1 MKLNRLFDCERDTEI
16 KGIALDSRK
25 VKKGDM
31 FFCIKG
37 LETDGHKYAEQAVS
51 AGAVAIV
58 HTDDINRIDKIDY
71 IKVKDINSEL
81 NRICNIFYNE
91 PSRRLTMFGITGT
104 NGKTTTAS
112 IISDIFSEYTPCGYM
127 GTIAVRYGDY
137 SRLPSLTTPDSIEVH
152 QVLNEMTEHG
162 MKAAAIEVSSHGLAL
177 GRVSTVDFDYAI
189 FTNLTYDHL
198 DFHKTMKNYFDAKK
212 ILFRNMKESGVAV
225 LNADDKISFE
235 ELKNCCKC
243 RVVTYGIDNEADYM
257 AKELSLGVDFTKFT
271 LVHDKKEYKIMTN
284 LVAKYNIS
292 NLLSGIAAMHQAGM
306 PIEMMIPKFEK
317 ISQVDGRMEI
327 VDEGQE
333 FSVLVD
339 YAHTPDGFEKIF
351 QHVENIRKT
360 GSNVYTVFGCAGKRD
375 HDKRAVLGKIAG
387 KYSDLVIVTE
397 EDPRN
402 ESKEEIAEQIL
413 EGIQESQ
420 GRYEL
425 ILDRYEA
432 IKKGILKAKKDDIVL
447 ILGKGAEEY
456 MYRGEGREPWMGDV
470 EAAKKVLEK
479 LQHTVL

>member
-1 MKLNRLFDCERDTEI
+1 
-16 KGIALDSRK
+16 
-25 VKKGDM
+25 
-31 FFCIKG
+31 
-37 LETDGHKYAEQAVS
+37 
-51 AGAVAIV
+51 
-58 HTDDINRIDKIDY
+58 
-71 IKVKDINSEL
+71 
-81 NRICNIFYNE
+81 
-91 PSRRLTMFGITGT
+91 
-104 NGKTTTAS
+104 
-112 IISDIFSEYTPCGYM
+112 
-127 GTIAVRYGDY
+127 
-137 SRLPSLTTPDSIEVH
+137 
-152 QVLNEMTEHG
+152 
-162 MKAAAIEVSSHGLAL
+162 
-177 GRVSTVDFDYAI
+177 
-189 FTNLTYDHL
+189 
-198 DFHKTMKNYFDAKK
+198 
-212 ILFRNMKESGVAV
+212 
-225 LNADDKISFE
+225 
-235 ELKNCCKC
+235 
-243 RVVTYGIDNEADYM
+243 
-257 AKELSLGVDFTKFT
+257 
-271 LVHDKKEYKIMTN
+271 
-284 LVAKYNIS
+284 
-292 NLLSGIAAMHQAGM
+292 M

-432 IKKGILKAKKDDIVL
+432 IKEGILESSSSSIVTKARFIFSGFV
-447 ILGKGAEEY
+447 
-456 MYRGEGREPWMGDV
+456 
-470 EAAKKVLEK
+470 
-479 LQHTVL
+479 T